1 MLSLPPVLAEYR
13 LAPNATPCISLP
25 SRLAAIVPPTWV
37 PCASLVYLCH
47 APSIL
52 KASPLVNTP
61 LSVLSKLRLPFF
73 TGSFLLIGPL
83 PTEASG

>member
-1 MLSLPPVLAEYR
+1 MLSLPPVLAEYK
-13 LAPNATPCISLP
+13 LAPKATPCISLP
-25 SRLAAIVPPTWV
+25 SRLAAIVPPTCV

-52 KASPLVNTP
+52 KASPLVKMP

-73 TGSFLLIGPL
+73 TGSFLLIGPF
-83 PTEASG
+83 PTDASG